1 MSAMF
6 STLKAGLQYSRDWP
20 VVPELNAVFPENKVI
35 RMTSF
40 AQKVLPV
47 VALTGALV
55 QFNQLGAT
63 QLPLILTMMLFI
75 LSMPFQGW
83 YWLGK
88 RAQTELPPT
97 LSGWYSEIKQKM
109 QSQGVQIQSPQHK
122 LCYADLALL
131 LKQAFGQLDKNFIR
145 DWL

>member
-20 VVPELNAVFPENKVI
+20 VVVELNAIFPENKII
-35 RMTSF
+35 RMTVF
-40 AQKVLPV
+40 AQKAFPV
-47 VALTGALV
+47 VAVTGALV
-55 QFNQLGAT
+55 QFNQLGTA

-75 LSMPFQGW
+75 LSLPFQGW

-88 RAQTELPPT
+88 RAQTELPPG
-97 LSGWYSEIKQKM
+97 LSCWYGEIKQKM
-109 QSQGVQIQSPQHK
+109 QAHGLHTQNPSDK
-122 LCYADLALL
+122 LRYEDLALL
-131 LKQAFGQLDKNFIR
+131 LKQAFGQLDKTFLR

>member
-20 VVPELNAVFPENKVI
+20 LAPELNAIFPENKVI
-35 RMTSF
+35 RATVF
-40 AQKVLPV
+40 AQKTLPA
-47 VALTGALV
+47 VAVAGALV

-88 RAQTELPPT
+88 RAKTELPPT

-109 QSQGVQIQSPQHK
+109 QSQGLQIQSPQHK
-122 LCYADLALL
+122 LRYSDLALL
-131 LKQAFGQLDKNFIR
+131 LKQAFGQLDKTFLR

>member
-20 VVPELNAVFPENKVI
+20 VVLELNSVFPENKVI
-35 RMTSF
+35 RMTVF
-40 AQKVLPV
+40 AQKTLPV
-47 VALTGALV
+47 VAVVGALV
-55 QFNQLGAT
+55 QFNQLGSS

-88 RAQTELPPT
+88 RSQTELPPGLT
-97 LSGWYSEIKQKM
+97 SWYGEIKQKM
-109 QSQGVQIQSPQHK
+109 QAQGLQTQNPQHK
-122 LCYADLALL
+122 LRYADLALL
-131 LKQAFGQLDKNFIR
+131 LKQAFGQLDKTFLR

>member
-20 VVPELNAVFPENKVI
+20 VVPELNALFPENKVI
-35 RMTSF
+35 RMTVF
-40 AQKVLPV
+40 AQKALPV
-47 VALTGALV
+47 VAVSGALV
-55 QFNQLGAT
+55 QFNQLGAE

-88 RAQTELPPT
+88 RSQTELPPA
-97 LSGWYSEIKQKM
+97 LSGWYSDIKQKM
-109 QSQGVQIQSPQHK
+109 QAQGVQIATPQHK
-122 LCYADLALL
+122 ARYADLALL
-131 LKQAFGQLDKNFIR
+131 LKQAFRQLDKTFIR
-145 DWL
+145 DWF

>member
-20 VVPELNAVFPENKVI
+20 VVPQLNAVFPENKVI
-35 RMTSF
+35 RMTVF
-40 AQKVLPV
+40 AQKTFPV
-47 VALTGALV
+47 VAVVGALV
-55 QFNQLGAT
+55 QFNQLGAE

-88 RAQTELPPT
+88 RAQTELPPG
-97 LSGWYSEIKQKM
+97 LSSWRIARAASSRSVSGTCI
-109 QSQGVQIQSPQHK
+109 SPQHK
-122 LCYADLALL
+122 LRYADLALL
-131 LKQAFGQLDKNFIR
+131 LKQAFGQLDKTFLR